1 MEFMSID
8 QIIKHLP
15 SDSRDV
21 WKGGMSFH
29 SGILG
34 SFGILCRTCNLMAC
48 GLGGGEVFIW
58 GVYIISLKAINLRK
72 VGVLGIPW
80 EAPNLKE
87 DHCWFSVAMIPG
99 NCIQPLC
106 CGCSCV
112 MNRKKSWQ
120 HEVFS
125 SALSFFQRLHYQGR
139 PQWHTQ
145 AESEAGDSDGSS
157 PLRIYL
163 ERWRQTSFF
172 RTR

>member
-58 GVYIISLKAINLRK
+58 GVYIIKSLKVINLPK
-72 VGVLGIPW
+72 GW
-80 EAPNLKE
+80 S
-87 DHCWFSVAMIPG
+87 FG
-99 NCIQPLC
+99 NTMGSAEPQRRPLLLL
-106 CGCSCV
+106 SC
-112 MNRKKSWQ
+112 NDSWQ
-120 HEVFS
+120 LHPAIMLRLFLCHE
-125 SALSFFQRLHYQGR
+125 
-139 PQWHTQ
+139 PQKELT
-145 AESEAGDSDGSS
+145 A
-157 PLRIYL
+157 
-163 ERWRQTSFF
+163 
-172 RTR
+172 